1 MVESC
6 TGPCEGF
13 DVVAKGRGD
22 PLSVSGWDLAGIDPT
37 KANVA
42 RVYDAM
48 LGGSHNFVADREV
61 ARAMET
67 LDRRIPAACR
77 ANRAFLGRAV
87 RFLAGQAGVRQFLDI
102 GSGIP
107 AAGNVHEIAQHIAAD
122 TKVVYVDH
130 DPVAVAYSR
139 AILAGHERATVI
151 EADLREP
158 GEILSH
164 PDLRRLIDFAEPA
177 AMLFVSILH
186 FLTEDDDPYGT
197 VARFRDAA
205 APGSFMVV
213 SHVTSQN
220 DPRLAEAVQRLY
232 TARAADGKARSRDEI
247 AGFFGGW
254 EMTEPGLV
262 YVPQWRPDPPDDVPP
277 RPEQFWF
284 LGGVACKPRVSLLTG
299 V

>member
-1 MVESC
+1 M
-6 TGPCEGF
+6 
-13 DVVAKGRGD
+13 
-22 PLSVSGWDLAGIDPT
+22 SVSGWELAGVDPT

-42 RVYDAM
+42 RVYDAL
-48 LGGSHNFVADREV
+48 LGGSHNFVADRDV

-87 RFLAGQAGVRQFLDI
+87 RFLVGQAGVRQFLDI

-107 AAGNVHEIAQHIAAD
+107 AAGNVHEIAQQVAAD
-122 TKVVYVDH
+122 SRVVYVDH

-139 AILAGHERATVI
+139 AILAGHDRATII

-164 PDLRRLIDFAEPA
+164 PDLCRLIDFAEPVA
-177 AMLFVSILH
+177 VLFVSILH
-186 FLTEDDDPYGT
+186 FLTDGDDPCGT
-197 VARFRDAA
+197 VACFRDAA

-213 SHVTSQN
+213 SHVTSEN
-220 DPRLAEAVQRLY
+220 DPRLAAAVQRLY
-232 TARAADGKARSRDEI
+232 NARAADGKARSRDEI
-247 AGFFGGW
+247 ADFFGGW

-262 YVPQWRPDPPDDVPP
+262 YVPQWRPDPADDVPAC
-277 RPEQFWF
+277 PEQFWF
-284 LGGVACKPRVSLLTG
+284 VGGVARRPV
-299 V
+299 VPP